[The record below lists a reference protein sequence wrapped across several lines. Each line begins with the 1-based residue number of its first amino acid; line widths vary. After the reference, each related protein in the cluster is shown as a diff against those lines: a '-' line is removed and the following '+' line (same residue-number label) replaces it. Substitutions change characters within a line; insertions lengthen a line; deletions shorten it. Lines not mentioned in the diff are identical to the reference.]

1 MRLKWKVWVT
11 FGDAVKVGDGRA
23 HLLQLID
30 ELGSLKQ
37 AVDQL
42 GMSYRN
48 AWGYLRDLENA
59 AGFRL
64 LERRGRGPSGG
75 MRLTPEARAFIKRY
89 GQFRSRVESL
99 IAREF
104 SRSFGA
110 K

>member
-11 FGDAVKVGDGRA
+11 FCDAVKLGDGRA

-30 ELGSLKQ
+30 ELGSLRQ
-37 AVDQL
+37 AVDRL

-48 AWGYLRDLENA
+48 AWGYLRDLEKA
-59 AGFRL
+59 AGFPL

-75 MRLTPEARAFIKRY
+75 MCLTPEARAFLKRY

-99 IAREF
+99 VVREF
-104 SRSFGA
+104 SRAFKA
-110 K
+110 E